1 MILVTGSIT
10 SMPGAYDVVMRLS
23 LEHVHRSRLEP
34 GCLSHAV
41 HIDAEEP
48 LRLVFVERWANQD
61 ALHAHFGVPA
71 SREFVEAVGPLA
83 AGPPTLEIY
92 DVTPKSS

>member
-10 SMPGAYDVVMRLS
+10 SMPGTYDEVMRLA

-41 HIDAEEP
+41 HVDAEDP
-48 LRLVFVERWANQD
+48 LRLVFVERWADQD

-71 SREFVEAVGPLA
+71 SRDFVEAVGPLA
-83 AGPPTLEIY
+83 AGTPTLEIY
-92 DVTPKSS
+92 DVTPKSP